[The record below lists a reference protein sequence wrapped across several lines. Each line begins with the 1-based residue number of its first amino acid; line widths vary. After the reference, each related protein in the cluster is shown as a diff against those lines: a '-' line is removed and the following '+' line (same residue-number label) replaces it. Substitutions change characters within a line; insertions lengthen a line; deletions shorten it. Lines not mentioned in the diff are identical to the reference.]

1 MSNDKLVYVLGPFGV
16 VISMIFAAAQE
27 RVFRVP
33 GFTYSGWMTFLS
45 LVICTCLGF
54 AELLVQQVV
63 RRGRHLDYMAVAL
76 FVFGGNACTNASLN
90 YLSYPLRVMFKSS
103 KLLPVMLMSQ
113 FYLRRRYSAAQYAN
127 CIVLISA
134 IVLFSWGDSSSDGA
148 SLQVRGLIL
157 ILLGIFFDALTVSEP
172 QLFFIYYC
180 AFDIRSYVLV
190 ARSSEGE
197 V

>member
-1 MSNDKLVYVLGPFGV
+1 MGACTSRGLCAALGGELHEADVLHAAVRTVVQLVCV
-16 VISMIFAAAQE
+16 A
-27 RVFRVP
+27 
-33 GFTYSGWMTFLS
+33 
-45 LVICTCLGF
+45 
-54 AELLVQQVV
+54 
-63 RRGRHLDYMAVAL
+63 AVAL

-157 ILLGIFFDALTVSEP
+157 ISLGVFFDALTVSEP
-172 QLFFIYYC
+172 PNFFSSFAHLISVFFFLRNPRGVMVY
-180 AFDIRSYVLV
+180 
-190 ARSSEGE
+190 ARLYI
-197 V
+197 